1 MAINQYGI
9 KLRQAKVKKSY
20 AKSNTD
26 KKSKFVKDD
35 IPGRTPK
42 KRIYTGRGFPK
53 AREEARKNTAK
64 ARPFG
69 EAFRA
74 AKNAGKKTFLW
85 KGKSYHTKTKSELEA
100 GKSEKAK
107 FETKARANKMPGRQ
121 SVFSKFKSS
130 KTGAEFV
137 RKLKQK

>member
-1 MAINQYGI
+1 MAKYQ
-9 KLRQAKVKKSY
+9 RSE
-20 AKSNTD
+20 
-26 KKSKFVKDD
+26 KFEELDS
-35 IPGRTPK
+35 TNNWA
-42 KRIYTGRGFPK
+42 GF
-53 AREEARKNTAK
+53 
-64 ARPFG
+64 
-69 EAFRA
+69 
-74 AKNAGKKTFLW
+74 GKEVFV
-85 KGKSYHTKTKSELEA
+85 ELEA